1 MWQIL
6 SSDYDT
12 QASYYGVKKASEP
25 VHVQMNLPDLTAAV
39 VNNTTVPLKNVIS
52 WARVFSADAKALF
65 SHKQRMTVEPGQE
78 ADAFQ
83 LELPSE
89 SANDVAFVK
98 LELQD
103 NDGQLLS
110 ENFYWQASQEQTYKK
125 LDNLPTVSIT
135 ASAAEAQMGDST
147 RVAVRISNP
156 SRTFAIMSKITLRNA
171 SAETRVLPAYLTDN
185 YISYLPGEKRNVTI
199 EAPTSAIKG
208 HCRSASRVGML
219 KQFSKRTWRPKEAAG
234 AQRSRSSI
242 SLAVALLAESIRS
255 GISVGIAFPSIS
267 LALAGRHSR

>member
-39 VNNTTVPLKNVIS
+39 VNNTTVPLKNVILS
-52 WARVFSADAKALF
+52 ARVFSADAKALF

-171 SAETRVLPAYLTDN
+171 SDETRVLPAYLTDN
-185 YISYLPGEKRNVTI
+185 YISYLPDEKRNVTI

-208 HCRSASRVGML
+208 PL
-219 KQFSKRTWRPKEAAG
+219 
-234 AQRSRSSI
+234 
-242 SLAVALLAESIRS
+242 
-255 GISVGIAFPSIS
+255 SVGITGWNVEAKSIPV
-267 LALAGRHSR
+267 GRAARF